1 MDEIKR
7 YQITKTLMSCR
18 GWASDPLVANFRQS
32 PYMLWPFPKSKE
44 WIRSNEMKTCQIS
57 NDNKPKNGWN
67 KKISNN

>member
-18 GWASDPLVANFRQS
+18 GWASDPLVANFRHS

-44 WIRSNEMKTCQIS
+44 WIRSNEMKTYEIS
-57 NDNKPKNGWN
+57 NDNKPKNG
-67 KKISNN
+67 